1 MKTLGTD
8 IQQLVP
14 QPTSHGSPFDRGGAD
29 SYYRRG
35 FDPHWYPGGTYQG
48 ERIEMIDM
56 SPEEIV
62 AYTKGY
68 NENEE
73 AGDFKD
79 WG

>member
-48 ERIEMIDM
+48 ERR
-56 SPEEIV
+56 
-62 AYTKGY
+62 ALLH
-68 NENEE
+68 
-73 AGDFKD
+73 FKCYAWQIGLNCLILIRCERD
-79 WG
+79 